1 MVSFGSMRKFFGLV
15 VLLLGLA
22 AVAFSAKT
30 ALTSTTAAD
39 RALAADVPGT
49 GGAGTAPK
57 RQLDNVRART
67 KELEREQQQKADEI
81 AIKSAE

>member
-1 MVSFGSMRKFFGLV
+1 MRNFLGLV

-22 AVAFSAKT
+22 VVGFSVKT

-39 RALAADVPGT
+39 SALAADLPGTGGT

-57 RQLDNVRART
+57 RQLDNVRARARQIE
-67 KELEREQQQKADEI
+67 KEQQQKADEM
-81 AIKSAE
+81 AAKAADQ